1 MNIKNLHIPIIIVS
15 VIIALI
21 SNYGSFVSAIEPFT
35 FLKMDLN
42 SIERGY
48 INFFSIDSTYNIN
61 NEWWRL
67 SYSNAY
73 SFFICSFSF

>member
-35 FLKMDLN
+35 FLMMDLN
-42 SIERGY
+42 SSRKRAIL
-48 INFFSIDSTYNIN
+48 IFF
-61 NEWWRL
+61 L
-67 SYSNAY
+67 
-73 SFFICSFSF
+73 

>member
-42 SIERGY
+42 S
-48 INFFSIDSTYNIN
+48 S
-61 NEWWRL
+61 
-67 SYSNAY
+67 
-73 SFFICSFSF
+73 